1 MDYASTVLMLTL
13 VGNQA
18 LLPEGSND
26 LGTLR
31 RLTAGAMAGVTSV
44 SKYLKFAS

>member
-1 MDYASTVLMLTL
+1 MLI
-13 VGNQA
+13 VRNQA
-18 LLPEGSND
+18 LIPEGSGSND

-44 SKYLKFAS
+44 SK